1 MVTIFDSP
9 DYLITADQIRNIGI
23 FRKLFYF
30 ILGIIISIVH
40 RYFHGVFFTTLI
52 NIFLR
57 RKVKLK
63 YENSFYVGIEEG
75 LKFYFPN
82 KRVTRLLDGIN
93 KNSNYI
99 FNSYMLDKV
108 DFSTGDIIVD
118 CGANV
123 GELYLGIKNHT
134 KNFSYIGFEPDPHVY
149 KCLEKNINSENAKIY
164 KEALSNKSSME
175 KLYLSSDG
183 ADTTLV
189 FLDGKKSIEV
199 NTIKLDKLNLS
210 KVKLIKI
217 DAEGFELEVLH
228 GAKNTLKITE
238 YISVDYGPE
247 KGKERMNTIPEVT
260 SFLYANNFKM
270 ISANSNRNVG
280 LFKNQLI
287 KKL

>member
-9 DYLITADQIRNIGI
+9 DYLITKDKIRNIGI
-23 FRKLFYF
+23 FRKLFYL
-30 ILGIIISIVH
+30 ILGMVISIVH
-40 RYFHGVFFTTLI
+40 KHFDGSLFTTSI

-57 RKVKLK
+57 RNVKLK
-63 YENSFYVGIEEG
+63 YENSFYFGIEEG

-93 KNSNYI
+93 KNCNYI

-108 DFSTGDIIVD
+108 DFSSGDLIVD

-123 GELYLGIKNHT
+123 GELYLGIKNRN
-134 KNFSYIGFEPDPHVY
+134 KNFKYIGFEPDPFVY
-149 KCLEKNINSENAKIY
+149 RCLEKNISSKNAKIY
-164 KEALSNKSSME
+164 KQALSNKSGIE
-175 KLYLSSDG
+175 KLYLISEG

-189 FLDGKKSIEV
+189 YLDDIE
-199 NTIKLDKLNLS
+199 TIDVETTKLDKLNLS

-217 DAEGFELEVLH
+217 DAEGFELEVLQ
-228 GAKNTLKITE
+228 GAENTLKITE
-238 YISVDYGPE
+238 YVSVDCGPE

-260 SFLYANNFKM
+260 SFLYANNYKM
-270 ISANSNRNVG
+270 ISANSERNIG

-287 KKL
+287 KNF